1 MASAKVKTRGGTIK
15 QLVTRRKPIQKRA
28 LIEAGEFWHENML
41 PNHFDASAHFRY
53 RGPDTYRPRSKKYN
67 KRKRALF
74 GHSIPLVFSGDLKR
88 VVLQEQ
94 RVSGTSKRATVNLKG
109 TRYLFPFK
117 KNTRDHDKAAELTA
131 LHPQEGI
138 KLGKVVRASRERQFN
153 AIKGTKT
160 ERIA

>member
-1 MASAKVKTRGGTIK
+1 MATAKVKTRGGTIK
-15 QLVTRRKPIQKRA
+15 QLVTRRKPLQKRA
-28 LIEAGEFWHENML
+28 LIEAGEHWHENIL
-41 PNHFDASAHFRY
+41 PLHFDPSAHFRY
-53 RGPDTYRPRSKKYN
+53 RGPDTYRPRSRKYN

-74 GHSIPLVFSGDLKR
+74 GHTIPLVFSGTMKR

-131 LHPQEGI
+131 LHPQEGTT
-138 KLGKVVRASRERQFN
+138 LGKVVRASYERQFN
-153 AIKGTKT
+153 SLKGNTT